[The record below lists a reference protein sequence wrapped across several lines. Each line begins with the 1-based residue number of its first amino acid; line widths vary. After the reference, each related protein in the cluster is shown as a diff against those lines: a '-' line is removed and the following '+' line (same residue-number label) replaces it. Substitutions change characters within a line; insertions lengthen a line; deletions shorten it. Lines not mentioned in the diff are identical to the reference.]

1 MHTSNK
7 GFSLIEILVGLT
19 IGFLGMIVIMQ
30 VFSVTESG
38 KLTTTS
44 GGDAQQ
50 NAALSLHTLERDLRM
65 AGYGLNAIPGLMGC
79 KINAYNSDRTPQ
91 NFDFLLTAVVIEQ
104 GVSNAP
110 DTLTIT
116 YSNSDMGSA
125 PASIIQNMPS
135 PAAVYKVNNRFGFN
149 PGDLIVAAE
158 EGKDCTLAQT
168 TDVPGGGQS
177 DNVIHNSG
185 NYTPPGGG
193 KQPAIY
199 NKPSGLGT
207 AYTTKAKL
215 YNLGPVP
222 GSNIYSIGPL
232 PDSAFAA
239 TCNNQPMCSNALVVT
254 SNFTG
259 ESELVA
265 SNVIDLQAEY
275 GTDANGD
282 GMIGATEY
290 GTATPADWSKVLS
303 VRFGV
308 VARSSKREPTE
319 VTTTVPAWIAGDFQH
334 ISNDGDWKHYRYRV
348 FETTA
353 MLRNMLWKP

>member
-1 MHTSNK
+1 MHIRHK
-7 GFSLIEILVGLT
+7 GFSLVEIMVGLT

-38 KLTTTS
+38 KLTTTA

-50 NAALSLHTLERDLRM
+50 NAALSLHTIERDLRI

-79 KINAYNSDRTPQ
+79 KINAYNSERTPQ
-91 NFDFLLTAVVIEQ
+91 TFDFLLTAVVIEQ
-104 GVSNAP
+104 GLGNAP

-116 YSNSDMGSA
+116 YSSSDTGSA

-149 PGDLIVAAE
+149 EGDLIIAAE
-158 EGKDCTLAQT
+158 EGKDCTLAQVT
-168 TDVPGGGQS
+168 GIPGGGQS

-185 NYTPPGGG
+185 NYTSPDGG
-193 KQPAIY
+193 KRPAVY
-199 NKPSGLGT
+199 NKPGGLGT
-207 AYTTKAKL
+207 AYTTNAKL
-215 YNLGPVP
+215 YNIGPVP

-232 PDSAFAA
+232 ENSAFAA
-239 TCNNQPMCSNALVVT
+239 ECNNQPECVNALVVT
-254 SNFTG
+254 SNFSG

-282 GMIGATEY
+282 GMIGDTEY
-290 GTATPADWSKVLS
+290 GTATPTDWSKVLA

-319 VTTTVPAWIAGDFQH
+319 VTTTVPAWAAGDFEH
-334 ISNDGDWKHYRYRV
+334 ISSDGDWKHYRYRV
-348 FETTA
+348 FETTVL
-353 MLRNMLWKP
+353 LRNLLWKP